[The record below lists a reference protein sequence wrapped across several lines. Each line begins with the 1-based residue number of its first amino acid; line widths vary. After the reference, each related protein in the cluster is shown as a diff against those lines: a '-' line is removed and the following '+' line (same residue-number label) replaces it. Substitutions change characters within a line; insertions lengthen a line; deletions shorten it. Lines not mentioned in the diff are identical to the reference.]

1 MCTKRRNY
9 STSDLCAFSI
19 TVICVFLL
27 LFYIKEELGVRQF
40 LTMQQ
45 TTTRQCND
53 QLKKKG
59 FYDSKYEKYL
69 PLGVKMELR
78 LHIHI

>member
-27 LFYIKEELGVRQF
+27 LFYIKEELGVRQSDKS
-40 LTMQQ
+40 QQ
-45 TTTRQCND
+45 IVASHSTA
-53 QLKKKG
+53 
-59 FYDSKYEKYL
+59 KYVYATEA
-69 PLGVKMELR
+69 PF
-78 LHIHI
+78 